1 MTTTLVHSVL
11 LVSHGTETPDAWVL
25 LDGPQVAAVGQGTT
39 WRARV
44 DVEGRADGP
53 TPAPPG
59 TTVVDGTGKVL
70 VPGFVDVH
78 GHGALGV
85 GYEQPAGPT
94 EVLRAVEHHRSHGS
108 THQVL
113 SLATAPLGAL
123 SERLALVAEL
133 TRTPGSGVLG
143 SHLEG
148 PWLALSHCG
157 AHDTRLLRTP
167 SAADVA
173 RLLAV
178 ADGTLVQVTLAPE
191 LPGATEAIRA
201 LVDAGAVPAVGH
213 TGADLETTQRAFD
226 AGARVLTHALNGMP
240 GLHHR
245 APGPVAAA
253 LADDRVTLE
262 VVNDGVHVHPA
273 MVALLAA
280 QAPGRV
286 ALVTDAGAATGQ
298 GDGTYRLGSM
308 DVRVADGVARLAEGG
323 SLAGSTL
330 TLDAALRR
338 AVQDVGLPLGQA
350 VGAVTEVP
358 ARAVGRPDLG
368 VLQVGSRSDA
378 VLLDARLRVD
388 TVWFNGRSL
397 PGAPNEE

>member
-1 MTTTLVHSVL
+1 MTTTLVHSVH
-11 LVSHGTETPDAWVL
+11 LVTDGSETPDAWVL
-25 LDGPQVAAVGQGTT
+25 LDGPRVTATGQGST
-39 WRARV
+39 WHALT
-44 DVEGRADGP
+44 GPGTPDGGP
-53 TPAPPG
+53 IPAPADL
-59 TTVVDGTGKVL
+59 TVVDGTDKIL
-70 VPGFVDVH
+70 TPGFVDVH

-85 GYEQPAGPT
+85 GYEQDAGAAD
-94 EVLRAVEHHRSHGS
+94 VLRAVEHHRSHGS

-113 SLATAPLGAL
+113 SLATATLDAL
-123 SERLALVAEL
+123 AGRLALVAEL

-148 PWLALSHCG
+148 PWLARSHCG
-157 AHDTRLLRTP
+157 AHDTRLLRAPTTP
-167 SAADVA
+167 DVT
-173 RLLAV
+173 RLVGA

-191 LPGATEAIRA
+191 LPGATEAVRL
-201 LVDAGAVPAVGH
+201 LVDAGVVPAVGH

-245 APGPVAAA
+245 SPGPVAAA
-253 LADDRVTLE
+253 LADHRVTLE

-273 MVALLAA
+273 MVALLAT

-308 DVRVADGVARLAEGG
+308 DVRVAGGVARLVEGG

-338 AVQDVGLPLGQA
+338 AVQDVGLPLAQA
-350 VGAVTEVP
+350 VSAVTDVP

-368 VLQVGSRSDA
+368 VLRVGSRSDA
-378 VLLDARLRVD
+378 VLLDRRLRVD

>member
-1 MTTTLVHSVL
+1 MTATLVHSVH
-11 LVSHGTETPDAWVL
+11 LVTHGTETPDAWVL
-25 LDGPQVAAVGQGTT
+25 LDGPRVAAVGQGET
-39 WRARV
+39 WRAQ
-44 DVEGRADGP
+44 VEPRDGAPGP
-53 TPAPPG
+53 TPAPLDLA
-59 TTVVDGTGKVL
+59 VVDGSEKILT
-70 VPGFVDVH
+70 PGFVDVH

-85 GYEQPAGPT
+85 GYEQPTGAA

-113 SLATAPLGAL
+113 SLTTAPLDAL
-123 SERLALVAEL
+123 ADRLALVAEL

-148 PWLALSHCG
+148 PWLARSHCG

-167 SAADVA
+167 DTGDVA
-173 RLLAV
+173 RLV
-178 ADGTLVQVTLAPE
+178 GRADGTLVQVTLAPE
-191 LPGATEAIRA
+191 LPGATEAVRL
-201 LVDAGAVPAVGH
+201 LVDAGVVPAVGH
-213 TGADLETTQRAFD
+213 TGADLETTRGAFD
-226 AGARVLTHALNGMP
+226 AGARVLTHAFNGMP

-245 APGPVAAA
+245 SPGPVAAA

-308 DVRVADGVARLAEGG
+308 LVRVAGGVARLAEGG

-330 TLDAALRR
+330 TLDTALRR
-338 AVQDVGLPLGQA
+338 AVQEVGLPLAQA
-350 VGAVTEVP
+350 VSAVTDVP

-368 VLQVGSRSDA
+368 VLVVGSRSDA
-378 VLLDARLRVD
+378 VLLDRRLRVEA
-388 TVWFNGRSL
+388 VWFNGRSL